1 MRMPH
6 RRALVVGPLLLA
18 ICGLSAFIFANASP
32 VKSSG
37 AYFSESHQGTITG
50 TLAGVHCTPTGGGGA
65 EHLDIAFPNPMEPGV
80 AQTVSSTCTN
90 DGNIKEDIYVVFDNP
105 TALSALNN
113 LGTFGEVHLQANGTE
128 IFASQNLNDHP
139 SCPPG
144 STSVA
149 HPIPCAALGSVYL
162 IASNVAVGNA
172 ATMGFSFNYA
182 AKLGGSGSPAT
193 GLPSVWNTY
202 PDPAGGQ
209 NTTNPTDGTG
219 NGLPYKFV
227 AIQAGAPA
235 PTS

>member
-6 RRALVVGPLLLA
+6 RRAVVVGPLLLA

-37 AYFSESHQGTITG
+37 AYFSESHQGKITG
-50 TLAGVHCTPTGGGGA
+50 TLAGVHCTPSGGGGA
-65 EHLDIAFPNPMEPGV
+65 SNLDIAFPNPMVPGV

-113 LGTFGEVHLQANGTE
+113 LGTYGEVHLQANGTE
-128 IFASQNLNDHP
+128 IFASQNLNDHA

-144 STSVA
+144 AGPPPV
-149 HPIPCAALGSVYL
+149 CAALGSVYL

-182 AKLGGSGSPAT
+182 SKLGGSGSPAI
-193 GLPSVWNTY
+193 GPPAVWNTY
-202 PDPAGGQ
+202 PDPSGGQ
-209 NTTNPTDGTG
+209 TTVNVADGTG